1 VPSTL
6 KFNQVNIFSFLEK
19 KLNKRG
25 MTSLACNPQN
35 CTLYH
40 FMFNNTL
47 IIIFTAFFEWG
58 ETQAEEFIC
67 ENYPD

>member
-1 VPSTL
+1 
-6 KFNQVNIFSFLEK
+6 
-19 KLNKRG
+19 